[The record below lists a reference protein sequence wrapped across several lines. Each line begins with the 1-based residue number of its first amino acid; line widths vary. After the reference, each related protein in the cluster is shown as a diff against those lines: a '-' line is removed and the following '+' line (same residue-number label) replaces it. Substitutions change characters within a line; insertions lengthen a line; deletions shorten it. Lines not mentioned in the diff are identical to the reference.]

1 MVKVLVILTARPSW
15 AKLEPVCR
23 ALKARPD
30 VELQIIT
37 CASALVE
44 RYGKVEKILEHQGYT
59 VTDRVYSTL
68 EADTGESAASET
80 GHLII
85 GLAAAVRRLR
95 PDVAL
100 VCADRHEV
108 LGAAQAVAYQHVR
121 LAHLQGGERSGSI
134 DDKIR
139 DSITALADLHFPS
152 TELAAFRVYS
162 LTGRSDRI
170 HRTGCPSIDSARA
183 AAGAEPVTSA
193 ELGGSGPEL
202 DLGQPFLVILQHP
215 DTRTAADAEYEM
227 IETLAGCAQVN
238 IPRIVFWPGQDAGMA
253 GSSKAIRT
261 WKERHPTQIWR
272 TVRNL
277 PPNRFLKLLTQAA
290 VLIGNSSAGIRES
303 SYLGVPVVN
312 VGHRQYG
319 RERARNVMDVPYVR
333 ESIQDA
339 IQEQLSHGRYPSSTL
354 YGSGDAGTKIA
365 EILAHVSAR
374 IYSSP
379 VRI

>member
-1 MVKVLVILTARPSW
+1 VTRVLVILTARPSW

-30 VELQIIT
+30 VELQILT

-44 RYGKVEKILEHQGYT
+44 RYGHVEKILEHQGYT

-80 GHLII
+80 GHLVI

-108 LGAAQAVAYQHVR
+108 LGAAQAVAYQHIR

-139 DSITALADLHFPS
+139 DSITALADDHFPA

-162 LTGRSDRI
+162 LTGRSERI
-170 HRTGCPSIDSARA
+170 HRTGCPSIDTARS
-183 AAGAEPVTSA
+183 AAGAEPVTSL
-193 ELGGSGPEL
+193 ELGGSGSDI
-202 DLGQPFLVILQHP
+202 DLGQPFLVVLQHP
-215 DTRTAADAEYEM
+215 DTRTAGDAEAEM
-227 IETLAGCAQVN
+227 TETLAGCAQVVL
-238 IPRIVFWPGQDAGMA
+238 PRIVFWPGQDAGMA
-253 GSSKAIRT
+253 GISKAIRT
-261 WKERHPTQIWR
+261 WKDRHPGQIWR

-277 PPNRFLKLLTQAA
+277 PPERFLKLLTQAA
-290 VLIGNSSAGIRES
+290 VLVGNSSAGIRES

-312 VGHRQYG
+312 VGHRQHG
-319 RERARNVMDVPYVR
+319 RERARNVLDVPCER
-333 ESIQDA
+333 ERIHIA
-339 IQEQLSHGRYPSSTL
+339 IREQLSHGRYPSSTL
-354 YGSGDAGTKIA
+354 YGAGDAGVKIA
-365 EILAHVSAR
+365 EVLAHVSPRTHSRALW
-374 IYSSP
+374 
-379 VRI
+379 V

>member
-1 MVKVLVILTARPSW
+1 VTRVLVILTARPSW

-30 VELQIIT
+30 VELQIVT

-44 RYGKVEKILEHQGYT
+44 RYGNVEETLKHQGYA

-80 GHLII
+80 GHLVI

-139 DSITALADLHFPS
+139 DSITALADDHFPA

-162 LTGRSDRI
+162 LTGRSERI
-170 HRTGCPSIDSARA
+170 HRTGCPSIDSARTA
-183 AAGAEPVTSA
+183 QGAEPVTST
-193 ELGGSGPEL
+193 ELGGSGPDINL
-202 DLGQPFLVILQHP
+202 DQPFLVVLQHP

-227 IETLAGCAQVN
+227 GETLAACAQLLLPCV
-238 IPRIVFWPGQDAGMA
+238 VFWPGQDAGME
-253 GSSKAIRT
+253 GSSKAIRA
-261 WKERHPTQIWR
+261 WRERRPGLR

-277 PPNRFLKLLTQAA
+277 PPDRFLKLLTQAS
-290 VLIGNSSAGIRES
+290 VLVGNSSAGIREC

-312 VGHRQYG
+312 VGLRQYG
-319 RERARNVMDVPYVR
+319 RERARNVMDAPHAR
-333 ESIQDA
+333 GTILQA
-339 IQEQLSHGRYPSSTL
+339 ILAQLEHGRYPSSAL
-354 YGSGDAGTKIA
+354 YGSGDAGPRIA
-365 EILAHVSAR
+365 EVLANVSAR
-374 IYSSP
+374 IDSRP
-379 VRI
+379 VRV